1 MFEGKEQ
8 IYIKKKT
15 QERKRDGKGQK
26 QKGKGKEEER
36 KKKGRGG
43 QKKKGRGQEE
53 ERKEKE
59 SRKGSI
65 VVLGYFLNRWVS
77 VRYRL
82 VVSFILPLTCIAFG
96 GIRCTSQTRE
106 NSPYE

>member
-26 QKGKGKEEER
+26 KKRKRKGRRKEERDRRKKGK
-36 KKKGRGG
+36 
-43 QKKKGRGQEE
+43 GQEE

-65 VVLGYFLNRWVS
+65 VVLGYFLNKWVS

-96 GIRCTSQTRE
+96 GIRCTSRPRQERTLLT
-106 NSPYE
+106 NK

>member
-26 QKGKGKEEER
+26 KKRKRKGRRKEERDRRKKGK
-36 KKKGRGG
+36 
-43 QKKKGRGQEE
+43 GQEE

-65 VVLGYFLNRWVS
+65 VVLGYFLNKWVS

-96 GIRCTSQTRE
+96 GRTLLT
-106 NSPYE
+106 NK